1 MNGSLRNLVRP
12 IFGAYGLCVI
22 LLLSGCHQQPEVNS
36 REAMDLI
43 KQVYTACNTKN
54 AQRLSDSQK
63 QFNQLL
69 EEKLLSPAEE
79 SAFRKIFQLAQ
90 DDQWEAAQDQAL
102 SFAQAQ
108 VR

>member
-1 MNGSLRNLVRP
+1 MIGKFCKFFPMSFCAL
-12 IFGAYGLCVI
+12 GLCMS
-22 LLLSGCHQQPEVNS
+22 LMLAGCNRQPEVSS

-63 QFNQLL
+63 QFDELI
-69 EEKLLSPAEE
+69 ESKLLSPAEE
-79 SAFRKIFQLAQ
+79 SAFREIFQLAQ
-90 DDQWEAAQDQAL
+90 NDQWETAQDLAL

>member
-1 MNGSLRNLVRP
+1 MIGSLRILVGP
-12 IFGAYGLCVI
+12 IFSAFSLCVI
-22 LLLSGCHQQPEVNS
+22 FLLAGCNQQPEVNS

-54 AQRLSDSQK
+54 AQRLSESQK
-63 QFNQLL
+63 QFDQLL
-69 EEKLLSPAEE
+69 ESKLLSPAEE

>member
-1 MNGSLRNLVRP
+1 ML
-12 IFGAYGLCVI
+12 A
-22 LLLSGCHQQPEVNS
+22 GCNRQPEVSS

-63 QFNQLL
+63 QFDELI
-69 EEKLLSPAEE
+69 ESKLLSPAEE
-79 SAFRKIFQLAQ
+79 SAFREIFQLAQ
-90 DDQWEAAQDQAL
+90 NDQWETAQDLAL